1 MKAKEV
7 KRGDIFYADLSP
19 VVGSEQGGQRPVLII
34 QNDVGNHFSTTVI
47 VAPITTHSQKKPMP
61 THVPLTTKVTGIP
74 KNSVVLL
81 EQVRTI
87 DKQRLMDRI
96 DHLDTSVMK
105 KVNQGLRV
113 NLNFNQSGSFTE
125 IKELFL
131 KPKEATLDCCTSRQP
146 LLV

>member
-74 KNSVVLL
+74 KNSPLPINL
-81 EQVRTI
+81 KNSLFPKFDI
-87 DKQRLMDRI
+87 
-96 DHLDTSVMK
+96 
-105 KVNQGLRV
+105 GL
-113 NLNFNQSGSFTE
+113 
-125 IKELFL
+125 
-131 KPKEATLDCCTSRQP
+131 P
-146 LLV
+146 LV

>member
-19 VVGSEQGGQRPVLII
+19 VVGSEQGGQRPVLIV
-34 QNDVGNHFSTTVI
+34 QNDIGNHFSTTVI

-61 THVPLTTKVTGIP
+61 THVSLTAEVTGIP
-74 KNSVVLL
+74 RNSVVLL

-96 DHLDTSVMK
+96 DHLDASVMK
-105 KVNQGLRV
+105 KVNRGLRV
-113 NLNFNQSGSFTE
+113 SLS
-125 IKELFL
+125 L
-131 KPKEATLDCCTSRQP
+131 
-146 LLV
+146 

>member
-19 VVGSEQGGQRPVLII
+19 VVGSEQGGQRPVLIV
-34 QNDVGNHFSTTVI
+34 QNDIGNHFSTTVI

-61 THVPLTTKVTGIP
+61 TYVPLTAEVTGIP
-74 KNSVVLL
+74 RNSVVLL

-96 DHLDTSVMK
+96 DHLDASVMK
-105 KVNQGLRV
+105 RVNRGLRV
-113 NLNFNQSGSFTE
+113 SLS
-125 IKELFL
+125 L
-131 KPKEATLDCCTSRQP
+131 
-146 LLV
+146 

>member
-1 MKAKEV
+1 MNEG
-7 KRGDIFYADLSP
+7 KRSKTRGHFLCRSFTSS
-19 VVGSEQGGQRPVLII
+19 GFGQRPVLII

-113 NLNFNQSGSFTE
+113 SLS
-125 IKELFL
+125 L
-131 KPKEATLDCCTSRQP
+131 
-146 LLV
+146 

>member
-34 QNDVGNHFSTTVI
+34 QNDVGNYFSTTVI

-113 NLNFNQSGSFTE
+113 SLS
-125 IKELFL
+125 L
-131 KPKEATLDCCTSRQP
+131 
-146 LLV
+146 